1 MRCSVATC
9 VSAAATNNFLVS
21 AQKGRNE
28 RAQKGEFPFT
38 VIISDKVA
46 DRAENI
52 HGDDEGARF
61 VTREGPARP
70 ERSGLS
76 ASGVVSYGL
85 RIGASKHCTPPPS
98 SPSTGAKSRF
108 EHCTAA
114 AASRKADYRRTAALL
129 VNGVTRRFASPDRP
143 MAKRRSIKIP
153 QSGRITAAV
162 VDHRARGGAA

>member
-61 VTREGPARP
+61 VTREGPGRAPPRKV
-70 ERSGLS
+70 RLIGKWGSK
-76 ASGVVSYGL
+76 L
-85 RIGASKHCTPPPS
+85 RIADWSEQALYPS
-98 SPSTGAKSRF
+98 S
-108 EHCTAA
+108 
-114 AASRKADYRRTAALL
+114 LL
-129 VNGVTRRFASPDRP
+129 
-143 MAKRRSIKIP
+143 SIY
-153 QSGRITAAV
+153 GRQIEI
-162 VDHRARGGAA
+162 

>member
-1 MRCSVATC
+1 MKSLGQNFCALPTLPFSHCRMRCSVATC

-61 VTREGPARP
+61 VTREGGPRP

-85 RIGASKHCTPPPS
+85 RIGASKHCSLLPPLHLRAPN
-98 SPSTGAKSRF
+98 RDLN
-108 EHCTAA
+108 TAP
-114 AASRKADYRRTAALL
+114 LL
-129 VNGVTRRFASPDRP
+129 LQVERP
-143 MAKRRSIKIP
+143 ITDGRRRSL
-153 QSGRITAAV
+153 TE
-162 VDHRARGGAA
+162 